1 MSYQLTANGVLRLSD
16 SAFVPQ
22 ESGNRDWLDY
32 LDWVSSGGE
41 TLPMESLQGRKGTEQ
56 SVFGF
61 LKRII

>member
-1 MSYQLTANGVLRLSD
+1 MSYQLTASGVLRLSD
-16 SAFVPQ
+16 SAFIPQ
-22 ESGNRDWLDY
+22 DSGNRDWLDY

-41 TLPMESLQGRKGTEQ
+41 PLPMESLLVSKGAEQ